1 MVSELERL
9 LRRLLPELIGKALEE
24 QIGKALEEH
33 DARRAAIH
41 AALID
46 DDVDDVAALAVEHA
60 AKLRSARSKRGA
72 R

>member
-9 LRRLLPELIGKALEE
+9 LRRLLPEL
-24 QIGKALEEH
+24 IGKALEEH